1 MDLWFG
7 DVFYLLINVDLFFW
21 TFVQQLIF
29 LQGSFSFTLWSLL
42 LGEIRIVGI
51 LILLNLGIRIIYWLF
66 WSICIV
72 NNSLFVDWVAIF
84 CWIYLEFGWFISLFL
99 RSRQLYWRLVWF
111 WFIFL
116 DDLTIER
123 IISIIGVIFNLWR
136 NSLWDNLC

>member
-72 NNSLFVDWVAIF
+72 NNSLFVAVF